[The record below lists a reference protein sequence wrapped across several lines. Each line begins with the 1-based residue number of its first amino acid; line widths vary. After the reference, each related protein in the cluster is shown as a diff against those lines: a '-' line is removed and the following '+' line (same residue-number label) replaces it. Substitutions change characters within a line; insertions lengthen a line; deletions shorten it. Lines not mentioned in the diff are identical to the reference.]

1 MAIPKVKSFLWQ
13 VSHQALPIQAVLERR
28 GVPVTRCCPFC
39 DGTEDISYALMGC
52 VGENGL
58 GDWASGGKHK
68 QIQNGKLFREWVKEE
83 VQMVSNDDYKGKR

>member
-1 MAIPKVKSFLWQ
+1 MNGL
-13 VSHQALPIQAVLERR
+13 
-28 GVPVTRCCPFC
+28 
-39 DGTEDISYALMGC
+39 
-52 VGENGL
+52 GENGL